1 MPKGRKGK
9 YNTGQIRTNTVLIS
23 SSFSMLIKIASSKAE
38 KQRKEVAETLAE
50 RLGREQKKRLNNAC
64 LD

>member
-1 MPKGRKGK
+1 MYFSLKLK
-9 YNTGQIRTNTVLIS
+9 TQIEALKIS
-23 SSFSMLIKIASSKAE
+23 IKIASSKAE

-50 RLGREQKKRLNNAC
+50 RLGREQRKRLNNAC